1 MTAISAAAR
10 LAPRRWGH
18 GLSRLAAGLAALLA
32 AAGAVAQ
39 DLAPPPGEL
48 REVFERYTERE
59 GIDPDTCTFG
69 VWDRNLAGYT
79 LRDVA
84 SNAFARCPTGPGAR
98 VCTRLAGELGG
109 RLPVE
114 EGCIAGFDTVAFS
127 PFAAL
132 SQRGGF
138 FIIIHEAK
146 DRPLKLSQQLT
157 LGFGPERDF
166 CEMSARLLDAEGEIL
181 ADGRYHAFTDLLADE
196 TLCRRARQ

>member
-1 MTAISAAAR
+1 MRATSGGAR
-10 LAPRRWGH
+10 LRPRGR
-18 GLSRLAAGLAALLA
+18 SNRRRRLAAGMAALLA
-32 AAGAVAQ
+32 GSGAAAQ
-39 DLAPPPGEL
+39 DMAPTPSDL

-69 VWDRNLAGYT
+69 VWDRNIAGYT
-79 LRDVA
+79 LGDMA
-84 SNAFARCPTGPGAR
+84 SNAFARCPAGPGAR

-114 EGCIAGFDTVAFS
+114 GGCIAGFDTVAFS

-132 SQRGGF
+132 SRQGGF
-138 FIIIHEAK
+138 FIVIHEAR
-146 DRPLKLSQQLT
+146 DRPFRLSQQLT

-166 CEMSARLLDAEGEIL
+166 CELSARLVDAEGEIL

-196 TLCRRARQ
+196 TLCRAARQ